1 MRHDEQ
7 WVRERLAQARVARLA
22 TVSPDG
28 SPHLV
33 PMVFALA
40 GSRLISA
47 VDHKPKRTRALR
59 RLDNIAANPFV
70 SVLVDDYD
78 DDWSR
83 LWWARVDGW
92 AHVEEAYDLT
102 PLIARYPQ
110 YRSRPPAGPAIVI
123 EIDNWSGWSST

>member
-7 WVRERLAQARVARLA
+7 WVRERFGQARVARLA

-33 PMVFALA
+33 PMVFALV

-47 VDHKPKRTRALR
+47 VDHKPKRTTALR

-70 SVLVDDYD
+70 SVLADDYD

-92 AHVEEAYDLT
+92 AHVEQSFDLT
-102 PLIARYPQ
+102 PLIARYAQ
-110 YRSRPPAGPAIVI
+110 YRSRPPTGPAIVI
-123 EIDNWSGWSST
+123 EIDNWSGWSAS